1 MSLPAAGRRARYVL
15 APKAAFDLFEICQ
28 FIEEHSSLATADH
41 VESVI
46 REKFVFLASS
56 PEAGHRRSNLTEHD
70 VKFFPVYSYLIVRPA
85 NQPATSRSILHGRR
99 DVEQILKDRL

>member
-1 MSLPAAGRRARYVL
+1 MSARYVL
-15 APKAAFDLFEICQ
+15 APQAALDLFEIWQ

-56 PEAGHRRSNLTEHD
+56 PETEHRRSNLTEHD
-70 VKFFPVYSYLIVRPA
+70 VKFFPVYSYLIIYRPQT
-85 NQPATSRSILHGRR
+85 NPLQVVSILHGRR
-99 DVEQILKDRL
+99 DVVQILKDRL